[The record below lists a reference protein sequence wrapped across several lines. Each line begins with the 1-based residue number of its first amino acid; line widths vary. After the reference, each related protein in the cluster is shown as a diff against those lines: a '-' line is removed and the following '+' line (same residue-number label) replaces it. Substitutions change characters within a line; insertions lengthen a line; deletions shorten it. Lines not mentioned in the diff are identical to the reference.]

1 MTSARTQFVSN
12 RQQNQSG
19 SIWRRNQ
26 NMTSFSAGNLLGKNS
41 TIVLTIVAIL
51 ALFIMTVIQAMRP
64 ASFSY
69 EFYEMDQRRAEL
81 ASERD
86 DLKVENARLQS
97 LSRVKE
103 SSVAAS
109 MTEPVSTDYMN

>member
-1 MTSARTQFVSN
+1 MTSARTQFVSS
-12 RQQNQSG
+12 RRQNQSS

-26 NMTSFSAGNLLGKNS
+26 NMTSFSAANLLGKNS
-41 TIVLTIVAIL
+41 TIVLIIVAIL
-51 ALFIMTVIQAMRP
+51 TLFIMAATQAMRP
-64 ASFSY
+64 ATFSY
-69 EFYEMDQRRAEL
+69 EFHEMDERHKEL
-81 ASERD
+81 VSERD

-103 SSVAAS
+103 SGVAAS